1 MHHPTDRITATTVN
15 VTPVV
20 ELTMKDRSDDPQ
32 DQERVRKVVE
42 LYNDIFGVVFRDHR
56 QKFNLFLFILIFS

>member
-42 LYNDIFGVVFRDHR
+42 LYNDIF
-56 QKFNLFLFILIFS
+56 